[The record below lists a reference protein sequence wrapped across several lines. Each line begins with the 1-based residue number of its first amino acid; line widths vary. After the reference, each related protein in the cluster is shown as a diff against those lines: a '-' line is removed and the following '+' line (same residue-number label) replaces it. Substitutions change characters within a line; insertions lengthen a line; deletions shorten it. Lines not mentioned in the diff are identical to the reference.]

1 MRQVPAVRKAT
12 AVPAAILGVFMIK
25 FFICL
30 VFALFVLFF
39 TLSVIYTNPYR
50 LIFVFGKKGAGK
62 SCYMVRQMLKYKRAG
77 WNVYTDMEDI
87 RIPGVRIISVDMLST
102 FRPEPNS
109 LICLDEVGISMDNR
123 NYKSFP
129 PGLRDFFKYVRKMQC
144 VVIINSQAFDVDKKV
159 RDTVDSMLLMQSVG
173 AVFTICRPIQR
184 SITLVEP
191 SADSEGRIAD
201 RLSFT
206 SVFSWRIYF
215 LPAYFGYFDS
225 KAMPQRDILPY
236 AEPLGADPLYS
247 RSPAY
252 VYFKSVVEDVR
263 AFVKARIGDLSR
275 RK

>member
-1 MRQVPAVRKAT
+1 MFT
-12 AVPAAILGVFMIK
+12 
-25 FFICL
+25 FFLWLL
-30 VFALFVLFF
+30 VFFVVVFVV
-39 TLSVIYTNPYR
+39 LSAVYTNPYR

-77 WNVYTDMEDI
+77 WHVYTDMEDV
-87 RIPGVRIISVDMLST
+87 RIPGVRIISVADLAT
-102 FRPEPNS
+102 FRPEENS

-123 NYKSFP
+123 SYKTFP
-129 PGLRDFFKYVRKMQC
+129 PGLRDFFKYVRKMRC

-159 RDTVDSMLLMQSVG
+159 RDTVDSMLLMQSIG

-225 KAMPQRDILPY
+225 RAMPPREIVQHRDP
-236 AEPLGADPLYS
+236 ASADDLYL

-252 VYFKSVVEDVR
+252 VYLKTVYEDVR
-263 AFVKARIGDLSR
+263 EFVKTRIGNLSY